1 MHSIGDIIILLI
13 ILYNLIIVILNLYF
27 LLYEEKYTK
36 NKYNINSIDDIIFNS
51 ILLIFEIS
59 LVSFICSLYA
69 SNANPNMYNFK
80 IYSLIS
86 FCSAIK
92 CIIIFIKKRKEIST
106 KILYMSFS
114 GSIVFGLGIW
124 SIIKGSIL
132 IIYLYKGIIALLIF
146 TLIYYCTNYKKRN
159 RNDLDIGILIM
170 IYGTICM
177 GSVLFLGNIN
187 GNNIYVSGMLILSC
201 FLVTGFY
208 IHYCKLY
215 NFGIS
220 QNMIKMQKQNR
231 EIIMAEKCIERL
243 VYINQDTGLSSLFKL
258 KRDINKEQSIKS
270 AFIITFDGLPQ
281 IINLFGYKECLR
293 NLKDIGKIIKSN
305 ITDLEDIYSTS
316 DNKFII
322 TSKQDIESAKELA
335 LIIIESLREYVV
347 HFIELDTYIGLVKI
361 NKGGITYDNL
371 ISELEIAS
379 DYAKKSSSSFCVY
392 EDEMFKD
399 LQLEINMNAELKVAA
414 KNNDWDIYLQ
424 PKIDVD
430 TNRVIGAEALIRWKE
445 RENIS
450 PQVFIPLAEKLGI
463 IGQIGEYVI
472 STTFMYSKFI
482 NDRINDEFNLSINLS
497 CYQLMD
503 NNFVE
508 LVLRLKEEHNINPN
522 NITFELTE
530 SVLIN
535 NFDVVRSTIQRL
547 KSEGFKFSLDDFG
560 TGYSSLSYLSRLEF
574 DEVKFDRSFTNSII
588 NDDKNRIIL
597 EQVSIM
603 ASKLGLEI
611 VSEGV
616 ENKEQLN
623 MIKKIGCNYYQGYYY
638 SRPIVFNKFI
648 DLLNS

>member
-1 MHSIGDIIILLI
+1 MHSIGNIIILLI

-59 LVSFICSLYA
+59 LASFICSSYV
-69 SNANPNMYNFK
+69 SNVNPNIYNFK

-86 FCSAIK
+86 FFSAII

-124 SIIKGSIL
+124 SIIKDSIL
-132 IIYLYKGIIALLIF
+132 IIYLYKSIITLLIF
-146 TLIYYCTNYKKRN
+146 TLIYYCTDYKK

-170 IYGTICM
+170 TYGTICM
-177 GSVLFLGNIN
+177 ASVLFLGNNN
-187 GNNIYVSGMLILSC
+187 GNSIYESGMLILSC
-201 FLVTGFY
+201 FIVTGFY

-215 NFGIS
+215 NFGIA
-220 QNMIKMQKQNR
+220 QNMIKMKRQNR

-243 VYINQDTGLSSLFKL
+243 VYINQDTGLNSNFKL

-281 IINLFGYKECLR
+281 IINLFGYKECLK

-305 ITDLEDIYSTS
+305 ITDLEEIYSTS

-335 LIIIESLREYVV
+335 LIIIESLKEYVV

-361 NKGGITYDNL
+361 NNGGITYDNL

-379 DYAKKSSSSFCVY
+379 NYAKKSSSSFCVY

-482 NDRINDEFNLSINLS
+482 NDRINNEFNLSINLS

-638 SRPIVFNKFI
+638 SRPIEFNKFI
-648 DLLNS
+648 DLLNN